1 MRDFIKWILAIVAII
16 FIGFGAWYI
25 YENRYKEET
34 QEFNNNEIM
43 TNDKN
48 SAEESSEIEVV
59 IEEVDNNYTTIDKN
73 LVRIPILMYHSISD
87 SDPNNNLLVPIK
99 QFESEMKWLKDNNF
113 TPMLL
118 DDVVKAFKEG
128 YVPKRPVAIT
138 FDDGYS
144 DNYTEAYRIL
154 KKNNM
159 KATFFIIT
167 NNIDKDSF
175 YMNSSMLKEMST
187 NGMGIENHT
196 SRHIEFTNISREDK
210 ISITKEGREDLKEKV
225 GVDSKFICYPVGKY
239 DEETIDVQKEL
250 GIEAA
255 VTTEYGIASSNDGLH
270 SLKRIRML
278 PMEISAFG
286 EIFKEFM

>member
-1 MRDFIKWILAIVAII
+1 MKFIKWILVIVAII
-16 FIGFGAWYI
+16 FIGFGVGYI
-25 YENRYKEET
+25 YENRYKGET
-34 QEFNNNEIM
+34 QEVNSNEVII
-43 TNDKN
+43 DHKN
-48 SAEESSEIEVV
+48 SEEESSEIEVV
-59 IEEVDNNYTTIDKN
+59 EEEINNNYITIDKN

-118 DDVVKAFKEG
+118 GDVVKAFDAG

-144 DNYTEAYRIL
+144 DNYSEAYRIL
-154 KKNNM
+154 KGNNM

-167 NNIDKDSF
+167 DNIDKDSF

-210 ISITKEGREDLKEKV
+210 ISIVEEGREDLKEKV
-225 GVDSKFICYPVGKY
+225 GVDSRFICYPVGRY
-239 DEETIDVQKEL
+239 DEETIDVQEEL

-255 VTTEYGIASSNDGLH
+255 VTTEYGIASTNDGLH

-278 PMEISAFG
+278 PMQINSFK

>member
-25 YENRYKEET
+25 YENRNKEET